1 MSARAAREGRRL
13 GDASESCVPTISA
26 QSSASSASTP
36 RQTVLAT
43 AAIPGYTG
51 HIPNKDIEVCGGTF
65 TVESMAAAAIRTR
78 RQRCRTSVFS
88 KQLADGRTYAQGF
101 SEQLGLENYQPWTQ
115 PAAGVTHSFERYSRA
130 ARPICFVRRDNW
142 DTIPCNFD
150 LGLHYAEGSALLTE
164 GRHLHVYA
172 GAGIVPGSN
181 PTEEWDEISLK
192 MRQFTEAFPD
202 SSVPSGAGLVDALM
216 ALPNSG
222 RERRFF
228 FIRYLHCY
236 IDDC

>member
-1 MSARAAREGRRL
+1 MPGPLAATLRPRRASFGTVEWCAESETTVGGSSRTSTVDPLAQTQIGSFYANATVNSSEGTQSRRAHRPATPPASFPARRHFRPMSARAAREGRRL

-101 SEQLGLENYQPWTQ
+101 SEQLGLEFTSTLRNYQPWTQ

-130 ARPICFVRRDNW
+130 ARPICFVR
-142 DTIPCNFD
+142 
-150 LGLHYAEGSALLTE
+150 
-164 GRHLHVYA
+164 
-172 GAGIVPGSN
+172 
-181 PTEEWDEISLK
+181 
-192 MRQFTEAFPD
+192 
-202 SSVPSGAGLVDALM
+202 
-216 ALPNSG
+216 
-222 RERRFF
+222 
-228 FIRYLHCY
+228 
-236 IDDC
+236 